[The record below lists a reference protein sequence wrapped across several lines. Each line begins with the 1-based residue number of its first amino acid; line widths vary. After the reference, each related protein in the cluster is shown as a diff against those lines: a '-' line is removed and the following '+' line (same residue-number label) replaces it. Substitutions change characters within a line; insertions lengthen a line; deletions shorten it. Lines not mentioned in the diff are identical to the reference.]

1 MASAAERVLVARGYE
16 IAYHDLY
23 LEHFDPVQP
32 TGEDANVSSS
42 NVLVEQHCSELARSA
57 SWKCG
62 LARERLDG
70 SIWPLAP
77 SPW

>member
-42 NVLVEQHCSELARSA
+42 NVLVERHCSELARSA
-57 SWKCG
+57 S
-62 LARERLDG
+62 
-70 SIWPLAP
+70 
-77 SPW
+77 